1 MTIDTNDLYTAA
13 YFIALH
19 AFLGRSDI
27 KPLSGNDSADLA
39 MLHAHYTALSVVEQF
54 NDNGR
59 K

>member
-13 YFIALH
+13 YFVALH

-27 KPLSGNDSADLA
+27 KPLSGNDSTELA
-39 MLHAHYTALSVVEQF
+39 MLHAHHTALAVVEQF
-54 NDNGR
+54 NENGR

>member
-1 MTIDTNDLYTAA
+1 MTIDTNDLYIAA

-39 MLHAHYTALSVVEQF
+39 MLHAHHTALSVVEQF